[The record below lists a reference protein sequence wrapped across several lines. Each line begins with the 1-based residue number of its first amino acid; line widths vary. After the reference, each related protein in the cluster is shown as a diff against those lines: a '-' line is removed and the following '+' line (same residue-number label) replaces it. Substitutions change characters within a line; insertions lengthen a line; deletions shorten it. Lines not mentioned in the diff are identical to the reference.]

1 MSTICTKAE
10 LTDAQAFYVLGQLI
24 IRAKG
29 TKPTPCHQVRVEH
42 WPYRI
47 YPPQYQVVACVDP
60 GVICMQQIMP
70 YTQVGVFSVS
80 EETLEAMD
88 GIAIVH
94 HRDGDEKVPVTV
106 IKLSKEKVALSAEG
120 EREGGLPYPFS
131 VAKLLE
137 TGRAED
143 LEIFS
148 GGGVSLHTATGYSDS
163 FSFTEAFQNAIANLP
178 PDQNS
183 YPDKLIKVTVVK
195 TGGEFGGLPGLNRMF
210 VTVASLY

>member
-1 MSTICTKAE
+1 MSTICTEAK

-29 TKPTPCHQVRVEH
+29 TKPTPCHHARVEH

-47 YPPQYQVVACVDP
+47 YPPQYQVVTCIDE
-60 GVICMQQIMP
+60 GVICVQQLKSYDRI
-70 YTQVGVFSVS
+70 GIFSVS
-80 EETLEAMD
+80 QETFDAMD
-88 GIAIVH
+88 GVAVLH
-94 HRDGDEKVPVTV
+94 HQYGAEKLPVTV
-106 IKLSKEKVALSAEG
+106 IKLSKKMAALSAEG
-120 EREGGLPYPFS
+120 EREGGVPYPFS
-131 VAKLLE
+131 ITKLLE

-148 GGGVSLHTATGYSDS
+148 GGGLGLHTATGYSES

-178 PDQNS
+178 PDENP

-195 TGGEFGGLPGLNRMF
+195 TGAEFGGLPGLNRMF
-210 VTVASLY
+210 ITVASFY